1 MKAYTDHPIANIFPL
16 LEADKLAELAADIG
30 AHGLKQDITLYDGQ
44 ILDGRTRYRACLQ
57 AGVNPTFVVYAG
69 NDAVGHVLSLNLHRR
84 HLTASQLATVATES
98 LPHYEAEAK
107 KRRSSNGGD
116 KTAEVAIVPPAVEKA
131 KARDQ
136 ADAAVGR
143 SARYVSDAKRVK
155 AEAPEVFEKVKSGEL
170 TLPKAMKELRAQ
182 AEPVVQQENEPQPE
196 PEVEDEPTFEEA
208 APLRPRLPVL
218 RVGRQVWAVAKGRL
232 DTITPKDAEREEVL
246 REVIAYATHRLQTGK

>member
-44 ILDGRTRYRACLQ
+44 ILDGRNRYRACLQ

-69 NDAVGHVLSLNLHRR
+69 DDPVGHVLSLNLHRR

-107 KRRSSNGGD
+107 KRMHAGRPKEG
-116 KTAEVAIVPPAVEKA
+116 VAIVPQVIEQA

-136 ADAAVGR
+136 AAAAVGV
-143 SARYVSDAKRVK
+143 SPRYVSDAKRVK
-155 AEAPEVFEKVKSGEL
+155 AEAPEVFEKVKSGEV
-170 TLPKAMKELRAQ
+170 TLPHAIKTLREAKPP
-182 AEPVVQQENEPQPE
+182 AEPKISIVISE
-196 PEVEDEPTFEEA
+196 
-208 APLRPRLPVL
+208 
-218 RVGRQVWAVAKGRL
+218 GRRIWSVAKLKL
-232 DTITPKDAEREEVL
+232 DTIGKADAERVEVL
-246 REVIAYATHRLQTGK
+246 KEMIRYAQQRLDEGM